1 MEIKELIKERMELF
15 YKEIEKREK
24 MDVTAKNKDELE
36 QHRIDIIILKASYF
50 ELKALLEEI
59 EYRERE

>member
-15 YKEIEKREK
+15 YKEVEKQEK

-50 ELKALLEEI
+50 ALKDLLQEI
-59 EYRERE
+59 EYEERK

>member
-15 YKEIEKREK
+15 CKEIDKREK

-50 ELKALLEEI
+50 ELKSLLEEI
-59 EYRERE
+59 EYRERK

>member
-15 YKEIEKREK
+15 YKEVEKREK

>member
-15 YKEIEKREK
+15 YKEVEKREK

-59 EYRERE
+59 EYKERE

>member
-15 YKEIEKREK
+15 YKEVEKREK

-59 EYRERE
+59 EYIERE

>member
-1 MEIKELIKERMELF
+1 MEIKELIKERMELY

-50 ELKALLEEI
+50 ELKTLLEEI
-59 EYRERE
+59 EYRERK